1 MIPIVNGERGGE
13 ECTSLVYIDLF
24 NRVYLDFWIDNIRQ
38 LMVNCITVFIY
49 ELFYINYIN
58 IKYK

>member
-1 MIPIVNGERGGE
+1 MGKGGGG

-24 NRVYLDFWIDNIRQ
+24 NRVYLEYQIDNIGQ

-49 ELFYINYIN
+49 ELFYINYIIIN
-58 IKYK
+58 YK